1 MKGTYVLPFTLY
13 IRKLQM
19 YQRMI
24 HGESVEDR
32 RHFLSGVDSGTHQ
45 DADLIEKS
53 GIQET
58 GIDCRTADDT
68 HAFYAEFGDEDLA
81 GTYQVDPF
89 FSAGNP

>member
-1 MKGTYVLPFTLY
+1 
-13 IRKLQM
+13 M

-24 HGESVEDR
+24 HGEAVEDR
-32 RHFLSGVDSGTHQ
+32 RHFPSGIDSSTHQ
-45 DADLIEKS
+45 DADLVQKS

-68 HAFYAEFGDEDLA
+68 HAFYAEFRSEDLA
-81 GTYQVDPF
+81 GTYEIDPF